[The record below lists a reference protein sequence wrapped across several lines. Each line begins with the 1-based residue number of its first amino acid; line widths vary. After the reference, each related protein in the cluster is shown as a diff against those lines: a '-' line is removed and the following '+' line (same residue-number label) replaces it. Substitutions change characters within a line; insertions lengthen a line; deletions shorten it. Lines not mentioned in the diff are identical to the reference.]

1 LVGVL
6 YTPPRLEAKV
16 SFVESWAAALIA
28 FCAGLHAFGTLCASA
43 RVDIDVRAWAAIGQR
58 KEIDLPTLRWMQA
71 PMSLNA
77 GNLRQC
83 R

>member
-1 LVGVL
+1 
-6 YTPPRLEAKV
+6 
-16 SFVESWAAALIA
+16 
-28 FCAGLHAFGTLCASA
+28 LHAFGTLCASA